1 MSSLIG
7 KYQIAANP
15 ASLTDGDSIAS
26 YLVDSAGALLTSTL
40 VGGTQQSLDVNVTQS
55 ALPAGAATETTLAAI
70 LADFAAISKADSSAH
85 TTGNK
90 GVMSLAVRNDTPGS
104 LVAADGEYA
113 PLQVDANGNL
123 RISGTITVTDA
134 AEHNEDDPFTNG
146 DRGIFTLL
154 VRQDTLASSTSADGD
169 YGAFKSTQK
178 GELYTHDAD
187 ALAQLVSAN
196 STLTTIASNTG
207 TTATNT
213 GSIATSAT
221 AIASSVA
228 SIDGKLTSA
237 NSNLQVM
244 DRANTAILQQQVS
257 VTSTASALP
266 ASALANRRSLMI
278 QNTGSAKCYIG
289 AATVTVSGATAGIE
303 LPANA
308 FMELEVGPA
317 VAVYAIKNGAGGN
330 TVNILEMA

>member
-40 VGGTQQSLDVNVTQS
+40 VGGSQQSLDVNVTQS

-70 LADFAAISKADSSAH
+70 LADLAALSKADSSAH
-85 TTGNK
+85 TTGDK
-90 GVMSLAVRNDTPGS
+90 GVMSLAVRNDAGGS

-113 PLQVDANGNL
+113 PLQVDAAGNL
-123 RISGTITVTDA
+123 RVSGTIVVTDA
-134 AEHNEDDPFTNG
+134 AEYNEDAPATSG
-146 DRGIFTLL
+146 DKGIFTLL
-154 VRQDTLASSTSADGD
+154 VRQDTLATSTSTDGD
-169 YGAFKSTQK
+169 YGAFKSNAL
-178 GELYTHDAD
+178 GELYTHDTS

-196 STLTTIASNTG
+196 SSLSTIATNTG

-228 SIDGKLTSA
+228 SIDGKITS
-237 NSNLQVM
+237 SNNNTQVV

-257 VTSTASALP
+257 VTSTATALP
-266 ASALANRRSLMI
+266 TSALANRRSLLV

-317 VAVYAIKNGAGGN
+317 VSVYAIKNGAGGN